1 MNSAS
6 SLLANTKFS
15 SYILFHN
22 NQTNNC
28 TLLCLSNAT
37 ENKYQCI
44 LCLNSLYYSSNKY
57 DDLFLIKNGL
67 RFINDVQDPRYLFQ
81 TINYKWLLRTSI
93 NNFFEWQLLFK
104 NLENNF
110 IKDFYS
116 KIFARMSFWWTSEI
130 FSSFTIMEQLEQ
142 EKYFLFTIKFIIILV
157 FLTLCTGVLGVFA
170 TVTTLLNFVTCIAAF
185 TLLNYTLTIENISY
199 FVTILIICSQY
210 SIFYTIR

>member
-6 SLLANTKFS
+6 LLLTNTKFS

-28 TLLCLSNAT
+28 NLLCLSSAT

-67 RFINDVQDPRYLFQ
+67 RFINDIQNPRYLFQ

-142 EKYFLFTIKFIIILV
+142 EKYFLFTMKFIIILV

-170 TVTTLLNFVTCIAAF
+170 AVAILLNFVTCIAAF
-185 TLLNYTLTIENISY
+185 TLLNDTLTIENISY
-199 FVTILIICSQY
+199 FVTILIVCSQY
-210 SIFYTIR
+210 SMFYTIR